1 MPSKISSP
9 MRSAPAPKAR
19 KAPEGKAVS
28 RGTKLRARLGNED
41 GAVTIEAALGLSSLV
56 VVSALMVGVLAT
68 LASYV
73 AAIDGAGAA
82 ARAHAIGQS
91 FEPARGRVSIVENSG
106 LITATVS
113 IPVVRGEVSADAV
126 FPVEN

>member
-1 MPSKISSP
+1 M
-9 MRSAPAPKAR
+9 
-19 KAPEGKAVS
+19 S
-28 RGTKLRARLGNED
+28 RGSKLHNRLGNED

-82 ARAHAIGQS
+82 ARAAAIGQS
-91 FEPARGRVSIVENSG
+91 FEPTRGRVNIVENSG

-113 IPVVRGEVSADAV
+113 IPVVLGEVSADAI

>member
-1 MPSKISSP
+1 M
-9 MRSAPAPKAR
+9 
-19 KAPEGKAVS
+19 S
-28 RGTKLRARLGNED
+28 RGSKLHNRLGNED

-56 VVSALMVGVLAT
+56 VISALMVGVLAT

-113 IPVVRGEVSADAV
+113 IPVVLGEVSADAV